1 MFVQLQKV
9 LPQHLISR
17 AAGALANA
25 EADWIRGPLIRTF
38 ADVYKVDMAEAERPE
53 LASYRSFNDFFTRA
67 LAPNARPID
76 AAEDSV
82 VSPADG
88 VVSQTGLIE
97 RGELL
102 QAKGVRYSFS
112 TLAKECAGPS
122 YEGGAFA
129 TIYLSPSDYH
139 RVHLPIAGRLVRT
152 VAVPGK
158 LFSVN
163 AKTES
168 GIAGLFAVNERLV
181 MEFETEVGKMLV
193 VMVGAMIVASIETV
207 WQGPR
212 SPYREQR
219 VTTHDQTFDKGAE
232 IGRFLLGSSVV
243 VAFEEGRVSLDPALS
258 SGRALRMGQSM
269 GVLASDATD

>member
-1 MFVQLQKV
+1 MFVQLQKI
-9 LPQHLISR
+9 LPHHLISR
-17 AAGALANA
+17 GAGLLASSQA
-25 EADWIRGPLIRTF
+25 QWIRGPLIRTF
-38 ADVYKVDMAEAERPE
+38 ADVYKVDMAEAERPD
-53 LASYRSFNDFFTRA
+53 LASYHSFNDFFTRS

-76 AAEDSV
+76 PEADGV

-88 VVSQTGLIE
+88 VVSQTGSIE

-102 QAKGVRYSFS
+102 QAKGVRYSFGA
-112 TLAKECAGPS
+112 LVKDCAGPA

-168 GIAGLFAVNERLV
+168 GIEGLFAINERLV
-181 MEFETEVGKMLV
+181 MEFETALGKMLL

-207 WQGPR
+207 WQGPA
-212 SPYREQR
+212 SPYREQQ
-219 VTTHDQTFDKGAE
+219 VTTHDRTFEKGAE
-232 IGRFLLGSSVV
+232 VGRFLLGSSVV
-243 VAFEEGRVSLDPALS
+243 IAFEDGRVQLDPALA
-258 SGRALRMGQSM
+258 SGVAVRMGQSI
-269 GVLASDATD
+269 GVAV